1 MKIKNCPKCS
11 GPATIRRDRHREKIN
26 NVWIEC
32 GHCGYRSGSML
43 EAQGAG
49 DNSSGV
55 KFAVILWNSDRARE
69 GPEHRED

>member
-1 MKIKNCPKCS
+1 MEIKNCPKCG
-11 GPATIRRDRHREKIN
+11 GPATIRRDRYGKKTN

-32 GHCGYRSGSML
+32 GRCGYRSGSML

-69 GPEHRED
+69 GPEHGKN